1 MCGIAGW
8 VGAKSPIAEEGVRAM
23 NGAQARRGPDAEGL
37 DVWSGAVLGHRR
49 LSIFDLS
56 AAGKQPMMTPDRKLA
71 VVFNGA
77 IYNFR
82 DLRAEL
88 EAKGCR
94 FVSHTDTEILLH
106 GYREWGISKLVEK
119 IRGMFAIALWDDAKN
134 KLYLI
139 RDRLGVKPLYYTLRP
154 DGSLAFASTA
164 RALRA
169 AGLAGEIDPAALG
182 EYLEFGYV
190 TDAKV
195 IYSGLQKLA
204 AGHLLEW
211 SDGAVNDRSYWEP
224 PTADDSKPV
233 TFEQA
238 VDETERLF
246 LEAVKVRLFA
256 DVPVGALLS
265 GGVDSSLVCWAIK
278 KLGGNLTAYTIS
290 TPGDAADESRDAVLT
305 ARALGI
311 AHKILPIDPEQISV
325 PDQLAAAYSE
335 PFACSSALGMLELSQ
350 AIKPEATVLLTGDGG
365 DDVFLGY
372 PEHNHLWMAQR
383 LSHWIPEP
391 FGRAWYGL
399 RNGAAKIGALK
410 RPAHFLDYAT
420 GGLGAVAAAHDGWPN
435 YQRDGMLGDRL
446 RDVKLWQR
454 DMKWSPDAGRRVLAD
469 MLRYDRSGR
478 FTGEYMTKVDGGA
491 MYYAL
496 EARSPFLDQSI
507 WEYAGS
513 LPYSLRLHG
522 GQLKAV
528 LRELAHRHLGDRVAF
543 GRKRGFTIPAQRWL
557 AGRWLPQAKNVFQDS
572 LLERGGWI
580 NSSAVLKQLDAA
592 AQKQWAPLQLW
603 YLFVLENWM
612 RFEKADQAAIPATS
626 TVERSVVYSLG
637 LTSILFAFEE
647 IRVNPLD

>member
-8 VGAKSPIAEEGVRAM
+8 VGTRPAVAEEGVRAI
-23 NGAQARRGPDAEGL
+23 NRAQARRGPDAEGL
-37 DVWSGAVLGHRR
+37 DVWTGAVLGHRR

-56 AAGKQPMMTPDRKLA
+56 AAGKQPMTTPDRKLA

-82 DLRAEL
+82 DLRTEL
-88 EAKGCR
+88 EARGCR
-94 FVSHTDTEILLH
+94 FVSHTDTEVLLH
-106 GYREWGISKLVEK
+106 GYREWGISKLVDK

-139 RDRLGVKPLYYTLRP
+139 RDRLGVKPLYFTLRP
-154 DGSLAFASTA
+154 DRSIAFASTA
-164 RALRA
+164 RGLRA
-169 AGLAGEIDPAALG
+169 AGLAGDIDPAALG

-211 SDGAVNDRSYWEP
+211 SEGVVTELSYWEP
-224 PTADDSKPV
+224 RKPDQSQPV
-233 TFEQA
+233 TFNQA
-238 VDETERLF
+238 VDETEQLF
-246 LEAVKVRLFA
+246 LEAVKMRLFA

-290 TPGDAADESRDAVLT
+290 TPGDGADESSDAVLT
-305 ARALGI
+305 AQALDI
-311 AHKILPIDPEQISV
+311 SHKVLPIDPERISG
-325 PDQLAAAYSE
+325 PDQLAAAYGE
-335 PFACSSALGMLELSQ
+335 PFACSSALGMLELSH

-372 PEHNHLWMAQR
+372 PEHKHLWMAQR
-383 LSHWIPEP
+383 LGNWLPEP
-391 FGRAWYGL
+391 LAKTWYGV
-399 RNGAAKIGALK
+399 RNGVGKIGALK
-410 RPAHFLDYAT
+410 RPSHFLDYAT
-420 GGLGAVAAAHDGWPN
+420 GGLGAVAEAHDGWPN
-435 YQRDGMLGDRL
+435 YQRYGMLGQRL
-446 RDVKLWQR
+446 HDLKLWQR
-454 DMKWSPDAGRRVLAD
+454 GMKWSPEAGRQVLAD

-478 FTGEYMTKVDGGA
+478 FVGEYMTKVDGGA

-496 EARSPFLDQSI
+496 EARSPFLDQSL
-507 WEYAGS
+507 WEFAGS

-522 GQLKAV
+522 GRLKAV
-528 LRELAHRHLGDRVAF
+528 LREMARRHLGDRVAF
-543 GRKRGFTIPAQRWL
+543 GHKRGFTIPAQRWL
-557 AGRWLPQAKNVFQDS
+557 AGRWLPQAKSAFRDS
-572 LLERGGWI
+572 LLEQGGWI

-592 AQKQWAPLQLW
+592 AQRQWAPLQLW

-612 RFEKADQAAIPATS
+612 RFEKADQATIAATS
-626 TVERSVVYSLG
+626 ATERSV
-637 LTSILFAFEE
+637 A
-647 IRVNPLD
+647 